1 MQKLKKVLIR
11 LFIAF
16 VLFVGTAIGLAAIF
30 EDDVK
35 QFAVRTINT
44 FIQSEVKVAN
54 VEFSFLKKFPSASLE
69 FQDVLAYGTTEAT
82 KNDTLFQAKSIF
94 LAFDI
99 WEIIQK
105 EYSIKKLSFEN
116 GLIHLQ
122 IDRYGDE
129 NYIIWK
135 TTTDSTASTDL
146 HFSLNEVTLKNV
158 HFIYENNA
166 KNVLFDSKFSD
177 LALKGEFTATE
188 YELDFNTDFQLYR
201 YEQNKVVFA
210 DQKTVNLSSKLAINS
225 KTGSYTITDAVI
237 NYQGLPFQLAGGFV
251 SNEAEFSTDLTISS
265 GEIPLAKL
273 IQLLPEQQRNTL
285 ATYQIDGS
293 IIFDGLLKGNVSAL
307 ESPSIKV
314 NYTIKDGSF
323 LHEKTNIALNR
334 ISLTGTY
341 GNGAENALRTSF
353 VALEDIDATFGK
365 GSVNG
370 NLWIDDFNDPSFQF
384 NGNVALVLAEVLPF
398 MNVTTVRNVSG
409 EVSVNLSTKGRI
421 SSLNDFTLQDWKKA
435 ATTGEVILKEVGFE
449 LQDRPQQ
456 LKNISGSL
464 TIKNNDIK
472 ATALKGNINRSDFNF
487 NGMLYNVVGFLFSE
501 DESLRMDASLRS
513 KRIFLDELLLS
524 DETTPSSDSAY
535 QLEISDR
542 ISLFLDS
549 RIDSLSFRKF
559 SFSNSTAFIG
569 LQNKQLKVTNV
580 AFKTMEG
587 TAKGN
592 LIVNTQPADKIII
605 SSDALLSDINISQ
618 LFTDFGNFGQETLK
632 AENIKGSG
640 TCGVTF
646 YSEWS
651 KDFELNSKSLEV
663 QADLDIKNGELIN
676 FASLEALSDYVAL
689 SDLKHI
695 KFATL
700 SNQIIIKNERIFI
713 PSFDINSTA
722 LNLTLE
728 GSHSFNNDINY
739 RIELLLNDILGNKAR
754 EARKRQSEFGQIE
767 DDGLGKTR
775 LFIKMSGNLSNPDI
789 SYDTDALKSYWKEG
803 LKKEKKVVKSM
814 LKEEFGLFKKDTTV
828 KTNTPPQVKK
838 QAFEMEWDEAKIDP
852 KKADQTQEEEAAK
865 KEKRSGLGKFLNK
878 ISQPNEEEYEEKAP

>member
-11 LFIAF
+11 LFIALA
-16 VLFVGTAIGLAAIF
+16 LFIGTAIGLAAIF
-30 EDDVK
+30 EADVK
-35 QFAVRTINT
+35 QFAVRTVNT
-44 FIQSEVKVAN
+44 YIRSEIQVGDIS
-54 VEFSFLKKFPSASLE
+54 FSFLKKFPAATIE
-69 FQDVLAYGTTEAT
+69 FQNVLAYGTTEAT
-82 KNDTLFQAKSIF
+82 KNDTLLQAKSVF

-99 WEIIQK
+99 WEVIQK
-105 EYSIKKLSFEN
+105 EYSIKSFSFEE

-122 IDRYGDE
+122 IDQYGDE
-129 NYIIWK
+129 NYQIWK
-135 TTTDSTASTDL
+135 SNADTSAAAVNL
-146 HFSLNEVTLKNV
+146 SLSKVAFKNT
-158 HFIYENNA
+158 HFIYENKA
-166 KNVLFDSKFSD
+166 KKVLFDAVIYD
-177 LALKGEFTATE
+177 IALDGAFNASAFD
-188 YELDFNTDFQLYR
+188 LDFNTDFQLKR
-201 YEQNKVVFA
+201 YEQNSVVFA
-210 DQKTVNLSSKLAINS
+210 DQKSVTLSSELAINTS
-225 KTGSYTITDAVI
+225 DGSYTITNAAI
-237 NYQGLPFQLAGGFV
+237 NYHGLPFKLSGGFIAT
-251 SNEAEFSTDLTISS
+251 SDEFSTDLTLSS
-265 GEIPLAKL
+265 GAIPLAKL
-273 IQLLPEQQRNTL
+273 IQLLPKEQQNRL
-285 ATYQIDGS
+285 ESYQIDGN
-293 IIFDGLLKGNVSAL
+293 IEFDGLLKGPISAL
-307 ESPSIKV
+307 QNPSIKV
-314 NYTIKDGSF
+314 NYRIQDGSF

-334 ISLTGTY
+334 ISLKGTY

-353 VALEDIDATFGK
+353 VALEDIEAAFGK
-365 GSVNG
+365 GNVNG
-370 NLWIDDFNDPSFQF
+370 NLRINDFNDPSFEF
-384 NGNVALVLAEVLPF
+384 NGNVQLVLAEVLPF
-398 MNVTTVRNVSG
+398 MNVTSVKNVSG
-409 EVSVNLSTKGRI
+409 EMEVNLSTKGRI
-421 SSLNDFTLQDWKKA
+421 SSLNNFTLQDWKKA
-435 ATTGEVILKEVGFE
+435 ATEGEVILQEVGFE

-456 LKNISGSL
+456 LKNISGTL
-464 TIKNNDIK
+464 TINNNDVK
-472 ATALKGNINRSDFNF
+472 ATALKGYINRSDFNF

-524 DETTPSSDSAY
+524 DEMTPSNDSAY

-559 SFSNSTAFIG
+559 SFSNATAFIG

-587 TAKGN
+587 RAKGN

-605 SSDALLSDINISQ
+605 SSDAFLSDINISQ

-640 TCGVTF
+640 TCDVTF

-663 QADLDIKNGELIN
+663 QADLDIEKGELIN

-814 LKEEFGLFKKDTTV
+814 LKEEFGLFKKDTTL
-828 KTNTPPQVKK
+828 KTNTPPPVKK
-838 QAFEMEWDEAKIDP
+838 QAFEMEWDEAKSDP
-852 KKADQTQEEEAAK
+852 NKADQTQEEETDK
-865 KEKRSGLGKFLNK
+865 KEKKSGLGKFLNK